1 MFIRPYFPDICVD
14 VDISRQVFGI
24 SIVSITFVLGEHSNY
39 GVKLF
44 IKDKVFYDIIFCY
57 LL

>member
-24 SIVSITFVLGEHSNY
+24 SIVSITFVLGEHSSY
-39 GVKLF
+39 GVKLY